1 MYEIWADNLKIYDD
15 TIDLIEY
22 KVTDPTLTLEDNS
35 SGSLKMTIP
44 STNIGYD
51 TVKRMTSHITVIRN
65 GFEIWAGRVLTEEAD
80 FWNNRILTCEG
91 ELAYFN
97 DTSQPVAEYTN
108 VSIATY
114 LKALIAKHN
123 LKVDASRQFDIDDG
137 QQITVTGTIE
147 KIYTNYEKTVDCL
160 GKLIEQYGGHFR
172 IRKTGNKRYLD
183 YLANYVR
190 TNPQKIDFGKNLL
203 DFTRNWDE
211 SNFATVV
218 IPLGAKLEEQLY
230 EDIDERLTIRT
241 VNSGKDYLESSVVST
256 YGRIEKVVTWDDE
269 ESPQNLKA
277 KGQQYLSEIQF
288 DNMTIELSALDL
300 HYLDVNVEAI
310 NLLDVVLVT
319 SQPHGMIDHA
329 FPVTKLDIP
338 LDRPENTKFTLNGT
352 AISSLSSLILANTI
366 KTEETINASS
376 QSTYKKSSINTTKV
390 VNKATNGYI
399 TITRETVQNPD
410 GTDSLYITD
419 TSNLSSALKMWK
431 WDLNGLSYSTR
442 SSSSVPWSS
451 PLVAMNMDG
460 SIVADRITTGTLKSQ
475 NNNFSLNLND
485 GTLTMKKGSINI
497 GNDAFKVDTDGSVT
511 ITKGS
516 LSIGANDNFKVTSTG
531 QVTIKDGSIDIN
543 SGTFSVTTDGRVTA
557 TNGYIGGFSIYNGYL
572 MGDGLTIRPTGEIQ
586 FILYEDE
593 GETVEYLGAIT
604 PRATGIGAGNGY
616 FSHDEA
622 RGPISRVWEDGD
634 IIAWIGD
641 DNGSAIDN
649 LKLTYVKN
657 APLWDPDNPE
667 YTKYQVANRIY
678 FGCDIDGD
686 DHTAYNLR
694 LDPNTSGAFGV
705 NLSRSV
711 IAGGEK
717 ISFLHGFGIMS
728 EDVDPMNHRNTLR
741 GQSLGSS
748 VSTDQQKRIW
758 NGTFLDMYIGDY
770 WTINGVKWVIVDFD
784 YWYNTAG
791 TAFTKHHVVVMPET
805 NLYNAKMNDTNVNDT
820 GYAGSKMFTTNLN
833 NAKTTVNSAFPNLV
847 LTRAD
852 YLVKTVN
859 SSGLNSA
866 ADWYNCTVDIP
877 SETMIYGS
885 KLLGNQNA
893 TSLAF
898 FGINYRQL
906 AFFRLNPKLVT
917 RSAMWLR
924 DPVSTNRFCA
934 LSATGA
940 VASYGS
946 SGEYGVR
953 PIFAM
958 GPSSAPS

>member
-44 STNIGYD
+44 STNIGYN

-376 QSTYKKSSINTTKV
+376 QSTYKKSSANTTKV

-497 GNDAFKVDTDGSVT
+497 GNNAFKVDTDGSVT
-511 ITKGS
+511 ISKGV
-516 LSIGANDNFKVTSTG
+516 LSIGTATLSSDPAFSVDSNGNLDVRSGGSGFGNFRFSDAG
-531 QVTIKDGSIDIN
+531 RFPQYFYLGSSDQIRMHLIN
-543 SGTFSVTTDGRVTA
+543 SFGTFFPQGFIIGSDRDHWRPGSDFEGSYMCYTGSFGFGIFNGDYSYNTPILYYTSRNDLDYARVADRLYLGRD
-557 TNGYIGGFSIYNGYL
+557 I
-572 MGDGLTIRPTGEIQ
+572 DGLT
-586 FILYEDE
+586 
-593 GETVEYLGAIT
+593 
-604 PRATGIGAGNGY
+604 GY
-616 FSHDEA
+616 DFP
-622 RGPISRVWEDGD
+622 GG
-634 IIAWIGD
+634 
-641 DNGSAIDN
+641 GSNKFQA
-649 LKLTYVKN
+649 
-657 APLWDPDNPE
+657 
-667 YTKYQVANRIY
+667 
-678 FGCDIDGD
+678 
-686 DHTAYNLR
+686 TAYNLKI
-694 LDPNTSGAFGV
+694 DPNTSGVFGV
-705 NLSRSV
+705 SLNRSV

-728 EDVDPMNHRNTLR
+728 EDIDPMNHRNTLR

-748 VSTDQQKRIW
+748 VSTDQQTRIW

-805 NLYNAKMNDTNVNDT
+805 DLYKAKMNDTNVNDT

-833 NAKTTVNSAFPNLV
+833 NAKTTINSAFPNLV

-885 KLLGNQNA
+885 RILGNQNA

>member
-1 MYEIWADNLKIYDD
+1 
-15 TIDLIEY
+15 
-22 KVTDPTLTLEDNS
+22 
-35 SGSLKMTIP
+35 
-44 STNIGYD
+44 
-51 TVKRMTSHITVIRN
+51 
-65 GFEIWAGRVLTEEAD
+65 
-80 FWNNRILTCEG
+80 
-91 ELAYFN
+91 
-97 DTSQPVAEYTN
+97 
-108 VSIATY
+108 
-114 LKALIAKHN
+114 
-123 LKVDASRQFDIDDG
+123 
-137 QQITVTGTIE
+137 
-147 KIYTNYEKTVDCL
+147 
-160 GKLIEQYGGHFR
+160 
-172 IRKTGNKRYLD
+172 
-183 YLANYVR
+183 
-190 TNPQKIDFGKNLL
+190 
-203 DFTRNWDE
+203 
-211 SNFATVV
+211 
-218 IPLGAKLEEQLY
+218 
-230 EDIDERLTIRT
+230 
-241 VNSGKDYLESSVVST
+241 
-256 YGRIEKVVTWDDE
+256 
-269 ESPQNLKA
+269 
-277 KGQQYLSEIQF
+277 
-288 DNMTIELSALDL
+288 
-300 HYLDVNVEAI
+300 
-310 NLLDVVLVT
+310 
-319 SQPHGMIDHA
+319 
-329 FPVTKLDIP
+329 
-338 LDRPENTKFTLNGT
+338 
-352 AISSLSSLILANTI
+352 
-366 KTEETINASS
+366 
-376 QSTYKKSSINTTKV
+376 
-390 VNKATNGYI
+390 
-399 TITRETVQNPD
+399 
-410 GTDSLYITD
+410 
-419 TSNLSSALKMWK
+419 
-431 WDLNGLSYSTR
+431 
-442 SSSSVPWSS
+442 
-451 PLVAMNMDG
+451 
-460 SIVADRITTGTLKSQ
+460 
-475 NNNFSLNLND
+475 
-485 GTLTMKKGSINI
+485 MKKGSINI
-497 GNDAFKVDTDGSVT
+497 GNNAFKVDTDGSVT

-705 NLSRSV
+705 NLSRAV

-728 EDVDPMNHRNTLR
+728 EDIDPMNHRNTLR